1 MMEGAIVLGVVYLA
15 FLGLLLT
22 IGAFFWLVN
31 KAFDVWDWARC
42 R

>member
-1 MMEGAIVLGVVYLA
+1 MEITIVFALA
-15 FLGLLLT
+15 YLGLLALLVAV
-22 IGAFFWLVN
+22 GAFFWLVN